1 MWARSCER
9 SSQYLSMLCRETE
22 RLADRDPQQ
31 RVGYDHFGS
40 QHPYLLAQAVDE
52 QLPRRTGSHA
62 YTESSAEC
70 R

>member
-1 MWARSCER
+1 MSC
-9 SSQYLSMLCRETE
+9 LATE

-40 QHPYLLAQAVDE
+40 QHPYLLAQAVDG
-52 QLPRRTGSHA
+52 QLPRITGSHA
-62 YTESSAEC
+62 DTESPAVC

>member
-9 SSQYLSMLCRETE
+9 SSRYLSMFCLEAE

-40 QHPYLLAQAVDE
+40 QRPYLLTQAVGG

-62 YTESSAEC
+62 QNWSPTEC